1 MSLPSYEKKCA
12 ADFQRKKIVDFSD
25 RVLAKRVYLENTAAQ
40 KGKINTTLHHF
51 DALIDLAQ
59 KIKNRFFKVS
69 KLLQANLEF
78 LANAL
83 LRSTYSTGIHC
94 EL

>member
-25 RVLAKRVYLENTAAQ
+25 MVLAKRVYLENAAAQ

-51 DALIDLAQ
+51 DA
-59 KIKNRFFKVS
+59 
-69 KLLQANLEF
+69 
-78 LANAL
+78 
-83 LRSTYSTGIHC
+83 
-94 EL
+94 